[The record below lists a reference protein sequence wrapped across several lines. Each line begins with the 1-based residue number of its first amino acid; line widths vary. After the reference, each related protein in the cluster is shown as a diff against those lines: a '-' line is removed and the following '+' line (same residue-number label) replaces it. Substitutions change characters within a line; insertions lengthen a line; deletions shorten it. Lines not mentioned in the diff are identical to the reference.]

1 MNANNP
7 LKELSISEILSLTF
21 NLYRSKFKQF
31 FLPFLIQGIII
42 GIFSYTI
49 TSTFP
54 IPETPIIPTSPTSTT
69 YYEEL
74 IPWVFTLIS
83 TIIVIGILLGLI
95 TWIVGT
101 ITTGITVKNA
111 SDQIEKDTSDLGVSF
126 NSAISKLPSLLPAQ
140 FMAGILIAI
149 GMFFFIVPGIIFAIM
164 FSLVIPIII
173 IEQRGVFESLGRS
186 KKLVNKR
193 WLNIF
198 LLGLIIGIISIITTG
213 IAIVLNIPF
222 SNIHPIVNPLLTN
235 ITLAFVGPI
244 SIIAATYLYYSMV
257 ARENPQTVENT

>member
-1 MNANNP
+1 M
-7 LKELSISEILSLTF
+7 ELVLR
-21 NLYRSKFKQF
+21 NK
-31 FLPFLIQGIII
+31 
-42 GIFSYTI
+42 
-49 TSTFP
+49 
-54 IPETPIIPTSPTSTT
+54 
-69 YYEEL
+69 
-74 IPWVFTLIS
+74 
-83 TIIVIGILLGLI
+83 LLGLV

-101 ITTGITVKNA
+101 ITTGIIVKNA
-111 SDQIEKDTSDLGVSF
+111 SDQIEKGTSDLGVSF
-126 NSAISKLPSLLPAQ
+126 NFAISKLPSLLPAQ
-140 FMAGILIAI
+140 FIAGILIVI
-149 GMFFFIVPGIIFAIM
+149 GMFFFVVPGIIFAIM

-173 IEQRGVFESLGRS
+173 IERRGVFESLGRS

-198 LLGLIIGIISIITTG
+198 LLGLIMGIISIIATG

-222 SNIHPIVNPLLTN
+222 SSIHPIVNPLLTN